1 MTSLDLDR
9 RVLDPRTRHDFVYIF
24 DVTNG
29 NPNGDPDAGNMPRFD
44 PETMHG
50 LVTDVC
56 LKRKVRNYVQLLKG
70 HDIFIQT
77 EEALNT
83 LIEDAFKKV
92 GVETVRVTV
101 DEEILALFPDEL
113 SGEGRLSLDGKA
125 IVYSGEAM
133 PRRDIL
139 KALKA
144 EIDGEVSDDLE
155 KDLNSIAKKLEDA
168 VKGKKG
174 SISKEQRLEAR
185 DSMIRD
191 YYDVRMFG
199 AVMSTGLNAGQ
210 VRGPMQ
216 ITFAR
221 SIDPI
226 HPLDLSITRQ
236 ARTTTERMK
245 TGSTEIGR
253 KSIVP
258 YGLYRAHGF
267 YSPAFAEQV
276 TEDDLELFWEA
287 LVHMFDH
294 DRSAA
299 RGEMACRGLYVFSHD
314 NGLGRAPSHKL
325 FERIKIARKDGVDTP
340 RNFDDYRVDVDADR
354 LDTGVILTPVW
365 HE

>member
-9 RVLDPRTRHDFVYIF
+9 RILDPRTRHDFVYIF

-56 LKRKVRNYVQLLKG
+56 LKRKVRNYVQLAKG
-70 HDIFIQT
+70 QDIFIQT

-83 LIEDAFKKV
+83 LIEGAFKKI
-92 GVETVRVTV
+92 GVEAVKVTV
-101 DEEILALFPDEL
+101 DEAILALFPEEL
-113 SGEGRLSLDGKA
+113 SAESGLSLDGTT
-125 IVYSGEAM
+125 IVYSGEATS
-133 PRRDIL
+133 RKDIL
-139 KALKA
+139 KALK
-144 EIDGEVSDDLE
+144 EEFDGEVSDELE
-155 KDLNSIAKKLEDA
+155 KDLNSIAKKIEDA

-185 DSMIRD
+185 DAMIRD

-216 ITFAR
+216 ISFAR

-226 HPLDLSITRQ
+226 RPMDLSITRQ

-253 KSIVP
+253 KAIVP

-267 YSPAFAEQV
+267 YNPAFAEQV
-276 TEDDLELFWEA
+276 TEEDLEIFWEA
-287 LVHMFDH
+287 LVFMFEH

-314 NGLGRAPSHKL
+314 NSLGRAPSHKL
-325 FERIKIARKDGVDTP
+325 FQRIRVTREDGVDVP
-340 RNFDDYRVDVDADR
+340 RNFADYRVDVEEDGLDA
-354 LDTGVILTPVW
+354 GVTLTRVW